1 MTRSVLSTGAVTRDI
16 AIALGVLGLLG
27 LLAGCSKDGR
37 AAIGSAHGSDDLATP
52 AAPHGDC
59 SHTVCGSNFFVDS
72 TSAGDCAVGA
82 TCGVALKLTATGEF
96 HINQDYPYKFKSDD
110 TPGLEFLGTDAA
122 GKTTF
127 SKTAGNWQATDE
139 KSGVLSVAF
148 RPAASGSKTVAGT
161 FKLSVCSAATCQ
173 LEQQQVSTTVA
184 VR

>member
-1 MTRSVLSTGAVTRDI
+1 MREVTI
-16 AIALGVLGLLG
+16 LVGLFS

-37 AAIGSAHGSDDLATP
+37 AAIGSAHGSEDLSAPP
-52 AAPHGDC
+52 APRADC
-59 SHTVCGSNFFVDS
+59 GHTVCGSNFFVDS
-72 TSAGDCAVGA
+72 AGAGDCAVGA
-82 TCGVALKLTATGEF
+82 TCSVALKLTATGEF
-96 HINQDYPYKFKSDD
+96 HINQDYPYKFKADD
-110 TPGLEFLGTDAA
+110 APGLEFLGTDAA
-122 GKTTF
+122 GTTTF

-148 RPAASGSKTVAGT
+148 RPQAGGSKTVAGT

>member
-1 MTRSVLSTGAVTRDI
+1 VTRSVLSTGDVTHNVAVR
-16 AIALGVLGLLG
+16 LGLLGLFG

-37 AAIGSAHGSDDLATP
+37 AAMGSAHGSDDLATP
-52 AAPHGDC
+52 PAAHGDC

-72 TSAGDCAVGA
+72 ASAGDCAVGA
-82 TCGVALKLTATGEF
+82 TCGVTLKLTATGEF
-96 HINQDYPYKFKSDD
+96 HINQDYPYKLKADD
-110 TPGLEFLGTDAA
+110 APGLEFLGTDAA

-148 RPAASGSKTVAGT
+148 RPAASGSKTVTGT